1 MDGNKEGERS
11 ICNRVLTSGRCTVP
25 TTIALWW
32 TMIPWMV
39 HAIAATATFQIVFVA
54 LIISRRS
61 WPCCHWI
68 INTNITRINTQIG
81 WRFDGANGTFQWLK
95 VNEAVA
101 TRSSCLWNEKYSL
114 FSKNIKS
121 NCWIVFFFKFI
132 CSAIPLRN
140 ILTSWTND
148 SPINRTDFILP
159 KTETPKHRSLTQC
172 LAVFRATPSKF
183 HFWQPKSLEM
193 AVL

>member
-1 MDGNKEGERS
+1 MHCAHDHCVVMNDDTVNGPCHSRHRHLSNRLCGAHNIPAIVAVLSLNNQHEHNANQYANWLTIRRREWNFSMTQSKRS
-11 ICNRVLTSGRCTVP
+11 SS
-25 TTIALWW
+25 
-32 TMIPWMV
+32 
-39 HAIAATATFQIVFVA
+39 HAIVLSVKWKIFIIFQKY
-54 LIISRRS
+54 
-61 WPCCHWI
+61 
-68 INTNITRINTQIG
+68 QIKLL
-81 WRFDGANGTFQWLK
+81 N
-95 VNEAVA
+95 
-101 TRSSCLWNEKYSL
+101 S
-114 FSKNIKS
+114 
-121 NCWIVFFFKFI
+121 FFFKFI